1 MKLLL
6 GSHRRGE
13 GIPLPLASLIEL
25 DSEVGQGDVGELFS
39 ERYTFGGQKPTTATH
54 FRGDRKLEERE
65 SRIFK

>member
-25 DSEVGQGDVGELFS
+25 DSEVDRVMSGSCFPKDILLGVRSQQLLH
-39 ERYTFGGQKPTTATH
+39 TFEGT
-54 FRGDRKLEERE
+54 E
-65 SRIFK
+65 S